1 MATNNTSTFTLRS
14 ILEKDKLSGTNFLD
28 WSRNLRIV
36 LKQERKSYVL
46 DTTFPPVPPSNAP
59 RAQRDAYKKHLND
72 SVDVTCLML
81 ATMVPDLQKQFEAM
95 EAFDMM
101 RHLKEMFQEQA
112 CQERFLTMKALNEC
126 KMAHGTSVS
135 AHVLK
140 MKGYLDQLERL
151 GALLSKKL
159 AIDTILGSLPS
170 SYDQF
175 VMNYNMHNMDKS
187 ITELLGMLKNA
198 RKSIPKSNDV
208 LVVQKGKGKH

>member
-1 MATNNTSTFTLRS
+1 
-14 ILEKDKLSGTNFLD
+14 
-28 WSRNLRIV
+28 
-36 LKQERKSYVL
+36 
-46 DTTFPPVPPSNAP
+46 
-59 RAQRDAYKKHLND
+59 
-72 SVDVTCLML
+72 ML

-112 CQERFLTMKALNEC
+112 RQERFLTMKALNGC

-140 MKGYLDQLERL
+140 MKGHLDQLERL
-151 GALLSKKL
+151 GTPLSKEL

-170 SYDQF
+170 SYEQF

-187 ITELLGMLKNA
+187 ITERLAMLKNA
-198 RKSIPKSNDV
+198 EKNISKTNDV
-208 LVVQKGKGKH
+208 LMV